1 MAVSNLESR
10 LASLQA
16 VPLPEFVNMAEKER
30 KPNVLLI
37 PCFLNRERDDLVK
50 GITNCDCKD
59 LVSNSCAI
67 NDSIQCTEYVWK
79 IDNKYYTADLCL
91 LLVQD
96 PKPPSSLKE
105 FTNQVEA
112 VIISFE
118 LNDDISFA
126 WALEWGRLFNETDI
140 EVKVM
145 MSIETVKLEGKEAET
160 ERADKW
166 CLKNSFEFVDSFEC
180 DGGDFPDKI
189 GFDRVKEILDT
200 HLWPN
205 MIMKSKESATG
216 NDKSEEKKDKH
227 IGGNKDQTDEAILN
241 GNEAQLESFEALFG
255 QMQEMKLHAQSL
267 PDEERKEYAEKVT
280 LAFWRAMGYD
290 EDEIAGL

>member
-1 MAVSNLESR
+1 
-10 LASLQA
+10 
-16 VPLPEFVNMAEKER
+16 MAEKEI

-37 PCFLNRERDDLVK
+37 PCSLNAKRDDLIK
-50 GITNCDCKD
+50 GITNCDCTD
-59 LVSNSCAI
+59 LASNSCAI

-79 IDNKYYTADLCL
+79 IDNKYYTADLYL

-105 FTNQVEA
+105 FRNEVEA

-118 LNDDISFA
+118 LYNDISYA
-126 WALEWGRLFNETDI
+126 WALEWGRLFNENDI

-145 MSIETVKLEGKEAET
+145 MSIETVGLKEKEAARESV
-160 ERADKW
+160 DKW
-166 CLKNSFEFVDSFEC
+166 CLENSFEFVDSFGC
-180 DGGDFPDKI
+180 GDGDFPDKV

-205 MIMKSKESATG
+205 MELKSKESVKG
-216 NDKSEEKKDKH
+216 NDNNTAEKKE
-227 IGGNKDQTDEAILN
+227 IGGNKDQTDEAVLN

-255 QMQEMKLHAQSL
+255 QMHEMKLHAQSL

-290 EDEIAGL
+290 EEEIAGL